1 MGSVHHR
8 VRRDGNREQHGTS
21 PVFVPVSGNAMTSR
35 CRRYRQLPFLHR
47 NWIHATNYWED
58 RMGNK
63 PSTQSRVPAHESDV
77 RFADHSHKPDQDR
90 DDTCQHPAKRR
101 RLNDNHGFPLYEDP
115 NGNTPR
121 CLRIEVLK
129 IIHKDSP
136 RVKNGVPNGIVA
148 PNVRDTA
155 NMRARCKLSIY
166 GHNGDEKVLLHVDS
180 QLCELKVYRNPAAA
194 STHMARLYA
203 IKAFD
208 IPEDKIYMERDGS
221 DPAFGFADS
230 YSVLIEI
237 ESAGDPNWPPSSL
250 MPAKVEDPLVRNL
263 PPRQWALYAQ
273 LPDIFHTRNRKTV
286 RLKARVQQSRETP
299 TDFVMDIDVRWQT
312 SISSQLTGN
321 QKPKEIMP
329 SITVIDPWAPKKP
342 LSELPVNGTN
352 GVKGINGH
360 HHDPNTSNEIRKT
373 GNWEVNSTSLADTE
387 ELAEGDLTPN
397 RSRRH
402 RTEVNYNVRQLWNTA
417 VGKEPRK
424 RRRADD
430 EHPILDEHTV
440 TYVLPPETPGNE
452 ETLQATCNKLS
463 CLICAAEHDRISQL
477 RAHFSC
483 HPEYEFNFEQKKGMY
498 LVAVHRAPGNTS
510 TTMPPLEASKLF
522 SLGLPVKRLDLSKF
536 VNGDDSWVKS
546 RLLPD
551 PNDCERPH
559 LPASRSPTKGPQQQQ
574 QQQQQLQQQQQ
585 QHQQH
590 QKEKSIPTT
599 STRSRAAA
607 AATTKPQKKPVY
619 IPHNINRPI
628 YDPLSKVELAPG
640 SEVRYPPLDE
650 GWLITKHADALGEFS
665 DVEPQEK
672 EYMMQWDAYI
682 LQKHLC
688 SEQYLPRE
696 FRNFVREKATWL
708 LEKRSRAE
716 ELGKHMA
723 VLLARRYVDD
733 ATVMAVTK
741 ELNEARKAMAAAES
755 ANGPGAG
762 DAGQASKE
770 SEAQEQ
776 QQQQQQQSSG
786 RKKSAAGGCAR
797 CGEVVP
803 QPEMVIC
810 CNKHCKQRIY
820 HSRCVPNP
828 EEALQ
833 LVRKRKWKC
842 FKCEAVGH

>member
-1 MGSVHHR
+1 
-8 VRRDGNREQHGTS
+8 
-21 PVFVPVSGNAMTSR
+21 MTSR

-77 RFADHSHKPDQDR
+77 RFADHSHHPDQDL

-101 RLNDNHGFPLYEDP
+101 RLNDNNGFPLYEDP
-115 NGNTPR
+115 YGDTPR

-166 GHNGDEKVLLHVDS
+166 GHNGNEKVLLHVDS

-208 IPEDKIYMERDGS
+208 IPEDKIYLERDGD

-250 MPAKVEDPLVRNL
+250 IPALPAKGEDPLVRNL
-263 PPRQWALYAQ
+263 PPRQWALSAQ
-273 LPDIFHTRNRKTV
+273 LPDIFHTRNRKTA
-286 RLKARVQQSRETP
+286 RLKARIQQNRETP

-312 SISSQLTGN
+312 RISSQLTGN

-352 GVKGINGH
+352 GVNGINGH
-360 HHDPNTSNEIRKT
+360 HHDPTINDEAAKT
-373 GNWEVNSTSLADTE
+373 GNWEVNGTSTADAGE

-417 VGKEPRK
+417 VGREPRK
-424 RRRADD
+424 RRRGDD
-430 EHPILDEHTV
+430 EHPLLDEHTV
-440 TYVLPPETPGNE
+440 TYVLPPETPENE
-452 ETLQATCNKLS
+452 KALQATCHKLS
-463 CLICAAEHDRISQL
+463 CLVCSAEHERISQL

-498 LVAVHRAPGNTS
+498 VVSVQQRATGNTS
-510 TTMPPLEASKLF
+510 GTAASPLEFSKIY
-522 SLGLPVKRLDLSKF
+522 SLGLPVKPLDLSKF
-536 VNGDDSWVKS
+536 VDGDDSWVKS

-551 PNDCERPH
+551 PNDRQKP
-559 LPASRSPTKGPQQQQ
+559 SPSAGPTTKGPQQQQ
-574 QQQQQLQQQQQ
+574 QQQQ
-585 QHQQH
+585 
-590 QKEKSIPTT
+590 KEKALSAST
-599 STRSRAAA
+599 TRSRAALV
-607 AATTKPQKKPVY
+607 KPQKKPVF

-696 FRNFVREKATWL
+696 FRNFVRDKAAWL

-741 ELNEARKAMAAAES
+741 ELNEVRKLMAAAEG
-755 ANGPGAG
+755 ANNATGDGPARR
-762 DAGQASKE
+762 E
-770 SEAQEQ
+770 SETQEQ
-776 QQQQQQQSSG
+776 QQQPGG
-786 RKKSAAGGCAR
+786 RKQSAAGGCAR

-810 CNKHCKQRIY
+810 CNKVSLSFSI
-820 HSRCVPNP
+820 
-828 EEALQ
+828 
-833 LVRKRKWKC
+833 
-842 FKCEAVGH
+842 FFFI

>member
-1 MGSVHHR
+1 
-8 VRRDGNREQHGTS
+8 
-21 PVFVPVSGNAMTSR
+21 MTSR

-77 RFADHSHKPDQDR
+77 RFIDHSHHTDQDF

-101 RLNDNHGFPLYEDP
+101 RRNDNNGFPLYEDP
-115 NGNTPR
+115 CGDSPR

-129 IIHKDSP
+129 IIHEDSP
-136 RVKNGVPNGIVA
+136 RIKNGVSNGMVA

-166 GHNGDEKVLLHVDS
+166 GHNGNEKVLLHVDS
-180 QLCELKVYRNPAAA
+180 QLCELKVYKNPAAA

-203 IKAFD
+203 IEAFD
-208 IPEDKIYMERDGS
+208 IPEDKIYLERDGH

-250 MPAKVEDPLVRNL
+250 IPAKGEEDPSARNL
-263 PPRQWALYAQ
+263 PPRQWALFAQ
-273 LPDIFHTRNRKTV
+273 LPDIFHTRNRKTT
-286 RLKARVQQSRETP
+286 RLKARIQQNRETP

-321 QKPKEIMP
+321 QNPKEIMP

-342 LSELPVNGTN
+342 LSELPVTGSN
-352 GVKGINGH
+352 GVNGINGH
-360 HHDPNTSNEIRKT
+360 HHDPTFNDEATKM
-373 GNWEVNSTSLADTE
+373 GNWEVNGTSTADAGE
-387 ELAEGDLTPN
+387 ELLEGDLTPN

-417 VGKEPRK
+417 VGKSPRK
-424 RRRADD
+424 RRRDDD
-430 EHPILDEHTV
+430 EHAQLDEHSV
-440 TYVLPPETPGNE
+440 TYVLPPEEGRE
-452 ETLQATCNKLS
+452 RKALHANKLS
-463 CLICAAEHDRISQL
+463 CLVCAAEHERISQL

-483 HPEYEFNFEQKKGMY
+483 HPEFDFKFEQKKGLY
-498 LVAVHRAPGNTS
+498 LVAVQRVGAVVGNTS
-510 TTMPPLEASKLF
+510 STTASASPLKPGSKIIY
-522 SLGLPVKRLDLSKF
+522 SLGLPVKPLDLAKF
-536 VNGDDSWVKS
+536 VDGDDSWVRS

-551 PNDCERPH
+551 HGGYKIPP
-559 LPASRSPTKGPQQQQ
+559 LPASRSPTKGPHPQQQQ
-574 QQQQQLQQQQQ
+574 QQQQQRQ
-585 QHQQH
+585 
-590 QKEKSIPTT
+590 QKEKSLSATSA
-599 STRSRAAA
+599 STRSRASKE
-607 AATTKPQKKPVY
+607 KPQKKPVY
-619 IPHNINRPI
+619 VPHNINRPI

-682 LQKHLC
+682 LQKHLG

-696 FRNFVREKATWL
+696 FRNFVKEKAAWL

-723 VLLARRYVDD
+723 VLLARRYLDD
-733 ATVMAVTK
+733 ATVVAVTK
-741 ELNEARKAMAAAES
+741 ELNEVRKSMAAAGGGGGAEGAS
-755 ANGPGAG
+755 AAGGAG
-762 DAGQASKE
+762 GDERARRE
-770 SEAQEQ
+770 SEVHEQ
-776 QQQQQQQSSG
+776 QQQQQQPGGG

-803 QPEMVIC
+803 QPEMMIC
-810 CNKHCKQRIY
+810 CNKHCKQRVY

-828 EEALQ
+828 EEALE
-833 LVRKRKWKC
+833 LVRRRKWKC
-842 FKCEAVGH
+842 FQCEAVGH